1 MIDRLLIRYDDV
13 RRAIGERAMMR
24 PYTEY
29 WIAMMVRGTIALL
42 AATAGLAV
50 SGIAAT
56 ILLLPLAIVIS
67 ILCLA
72 AYGVLDSAIAIVS
85 SFMVPSNRPGRMAL
99 RLQGIAGVVIGVL
112 MFSVVN
118 DRVRLPWFLYLA
130 ALQAATVAVAE
141 VIAARG
147 TADHHE
153 SNWCYVSASIAALSA
168 VVLLSVGNLGHR
180 EMAWVIYGYLGLF
193 GLNLIALSAKM
204 LFARN
209 SHELALKSSKSSF
222 HGLN

>member
-1 MIDRLLIRYDDV
+1 
-13 RRAIGERAMMR
+13 MMR
-24 PYTEY
+24 GA
-29 WIAMMVRGTIALL
+29 IAIL
-42 AATAGLAV
+42 AATAGLAI
-50 SGIAAT
+50 SGVAAT

-72 AYGVLDSAIAIVS
+72 AYGILDSAIVIAS
-85 SFMVPSNRPGRMAL
+85 SFMIPSNRPGRLAL
-99 RLQGIAGVVIGVL
+99 RLQGVAGMIIGVL

-130 ALQAATVAVAE
+130 ALQAATVAAAE

-147 TADHHE
+147 TAGHHE
-153 SNWCYVSASIAALSA
+153 SNWCYAAASIAALSA
-168 VVLLSVGNLGHR
+168 VVLLSVGSLEHR

-204 LFARN
+204 LFARYT
-209 SHELALKSSKSSF
+209 HGVVWESSRV
-222 HGLN
+222 